1 MLHSIYMSFSKIQLL
16 VVNIILVVVN
26 YLQVWVYNKILEY
39 MSIYQYKSYTNT
51 RNNNISNKND
61 TKWKGW
67 SVSKSTNFEKL
78 FVGS

>member
-1 MLHSIYMSFSKIQLL
+1 MSFSKIQLL

-61 TKWKGW
+61 TK
-67 SVSKSTNFEKL
+67 
-78 FVGS
+78 